1 MHCWGHHCHARGEH
15 GTGKTGNKTPSKT
28 SSVLV
33 PMQQSAVQP
42 ILSPISFRYALI
54 QRQRQENHQM
64 LRADYIESISQ
75 AVSGIRD
82 TPSLEGRS
90 KAAIAQAVVLRLLA
104 AAGWDVFDLSQV
116 MPGYITGNRSIDF
129 ALMPPGQPKGA
140 VSPKVFIDVRT
151 PAENI
156 ESPRMERQLLAHCAR
171 EEVPLAA
178 LTNGL
183 RWLLLL
189 WSPEGDRME
198 RRFCEIDLRV
208 DPEAAAADINR
219 YLTRN
224 RVSNGQAARSA
235 ERALRDSNREVVDR
249 RAVIQ
254 GWRQVVVGLDEGLIE
269 LVATAAEQR
278 AGYRPDDRLV
288 RRVLAENCAALLTP
302 RSEDAAGSGPGRGL
316 RSTPSSFTLDSE
328 TRDVTPWSGL
338 LVGVCL
344 MMRDSHPGDFERI
357 LEIRGRKLPYYSRAA
372 GELNVPRP
380 IGDTGIFASCHG
392 TGALI
397 AGRARRV
404 LEHFGQPAG
413 SLVIQ
418 LR

>member
-1 MHCWGHHCHARGEH
+1 M
-15 GTGKTGNKTPSKT
+15 
-28 SSVLV
+28 
-33 PMQQSAVQP
+33 
-42 ILSPISFRYALI
+42 
-54 QRQRQENHQM
+54 
-64 LRADYIESISQ
+64 
-75 AVSGIRD
+75 
-82 TPSLEGRS
+82 
-90 KAAIAQAVVLRLLA
+90 
-104 AAGWDVFDLSQV
+104 
-116 MPGYITGNRSIDF
+116 
-129 ALMPPGQPKGA
+129 
-140 VSPKVFIDVRT
+140 FIDVRT
-151 PAENI
+151 PGEDVG
-156 ESPRMERQLLAHCAR
+156 SPRMERQLLAHCAR

-183 RWLLLL
+183 RWLLFL
-189 WSPEGDRME
+189 WSPGGGRME
-198 RRFCEIDLRV
+198 RRFCEIDLRG

-219 YLTRN
+219 YLTKD

-235 ERALRDSNREVVDR
+235 ERALRDSNRETVGR

-254 GWRQVVVGLDEGLIE
+254 GWRQVVGGLDEGLIE

-278 AGYRPDDRLV
+278 AGHRPDNRLV
-288 RRVLAENCAALLTP
+288 RRVLAENRAALLAPGT
-302 RSEDAAGSGPGRGL
+302 EDAAGSGPGGGL

-328 TRDVTPWSGL
+328 TRNVTSWSGL

-357 LEIRGRKLPYYSRAA
+357 LEIRGRKLPYFSRAA
-372 GELNVPRP
+372 GELNLPRP

-404 LEHFGQPAG
+404 VDLAG

>member
-1 MHCWGHHCHARGEH
+1 
-15 GTGKTGNKTPSKT
+15 
-28 SSVLV
+28 
-33 PMQQSAVQP
+33 
-42 ILSPISFRYALI
+42 
-54 QRQRQENHQM
+54 M
-64 LRADYIESISQ
+64 LRADYRESISQ

-82 TPSLEGRS
+82 MPSLDGRS

-116 MPGYITGNRSIDF
+116 MPGYITGNRNIDF
-129 ALMPPGQPKGA
+129 ALMPPTPGRPKGA
-140 VSPKVFIDVRT
+140 VSPSVFIDVRT
-151 PAENI
+151 PGEDLG
-156 ESPRMERQLLAHCAR
+156 SLRMERQLLAHCAR

-183 RWLLLL
+183 RWLLFL
-189 WSPEGDRME
+189 WSPGGDRIE
-198 RRFCEIDLRV
+198 RRFCEIDLRG

-219 YLTRN
+219 YLTRD

-254 GWRQVVVGLDEGLIE
+254 GWRQVVGGLDEGLME

-278 AGYRPDDRLV
+278 AGHRPDNRLV
-288 RRVLAENCAALLTP
+288 RRVLAENRAALLAP
-302 RSEDAAGSGPGRGL
+302 GAEDAAGSGPGGGL

-328 TRDVTPWSGL
+328 TRNVTSWSGL
-338 LVGVCL
+338 LVEVCL

-357 LEIRGRKLPYYSRAA
+357 LEIRGRKLPHYSRAA
-372 GELNVPRP
+372 GELNLPRP

-397 AGRARRV
+397 AGRARQV
-404 LEHFGQPAG
+404 VEHFGHPAG

>member
-1 MHCWGHHCHARGEH
+1 
-15 GTGKTGNKTPSKT
+15 
-28 SSVLV
+28 
-33 PMQQSAVQP
+33 
-42 ILSPISFRYALI
+42 
-54 QRQRQENHQM
+54 M
-64 LRADYIESISQ
+64 LRADCRESISQ

-82 TPSLEGRS
+82 ISSLDGRS
-90 KAAIAQAVVLRLLA
+90 KAVIAQAVVLRLLA

-116 MPGYITGNRSIDF
+116 MPGYMTGNSSVDF
-129 ALMPPGQPKGA
+129 ALMPPPPGRSRGA
-140 VSPKVFIDVRT
+140 VPPSVFIDVR
-151 PAENI
+151 PPGENI
-156 ESPRMERQLLAHCAR
+156 ESPRMERQLLALCAR

-183 RWLLLL
+183 RWLLFL
-189 WSPEGDRME
+189 WSPEGGRME
-198 RRFCEIDLRV
+198 RRFCEIDIRE

-219 YLTRN
+219 YLTRD
-224 RVSNGQAARSA
+224 RVCHGQATRSA
-235 ERALRDSNREVVDR
+235 ERALRDSNRETVGR

-254 GWRQVVVGLDEGLIE
+254 GWRQVVGGLDEGLIE

-278 AGYRPDDRLV
+278 AGYRPDSRLV
-288 RRVLAENCAALLTP
+288 RRVLAENRAALLAP
-302 RSEDAAGSGPGRGL
+302 GSEASAGSGPRGGL

-328 TRDVTPWSGL
+328 TRDATSWSGL

-357 LEIRGRKLPYYSRAA
+357 LEIRGRKLPYFSRVA
-372 GELNVPRP
+372 GELNLPRP
-380 IGDTGIFASCHG
+380 IGDTGIFASCQG

-404 LEHFGQPAG
+404 VDHFGHPAG

>member
-1 MHCWGHHCHARGEH
+1 MQIVERLRSHRESLRVASYPKCDRRWLNRVGYSGLQDCRAATAKR
-15 GTGKTGNKTPSKT
+15 
-28 SSVLV
+28 SSLN
-33 PMQQSAVQP
+33 QP
-42 ILSPISFRYALI
+42 ISRPPTQRFVI
-54 QRQRQENHQM
+54 QYR
-64 LRADYIESISQ
+64 
-75 AVSGIRD
+75 
-82 TPSLEGRS
+82 
-90 KAAIAQAVVLRLLA
+90 
-104 AAGWDVFDLSQV
+104 
-116 MPGYITGNRSIDF
+116 
-129 ALMPPGQPKGA
+129 
-140 VSPKVFIDVRT
+140 
-151 PAENI
+151 
-156 ESPRMERQLLAHCAR
+156 LAHCSR

-183 RWLLLL
+183 RWLLFL
-189 WSPEGDRME
+189 WSPEGGRVE

-208 DPEAAAADINR
+208 DPEATAADINR
-219 YLTRN
+219 YLTRD

-288 RRVLAENCAALLTP
+288 RRVLAENRAALLTP
-302 RSEDAAGSGPGRGL
+302 RSEDAAGSGPGGSL

-328 TRDVTPWSGL
+328 TRNVTSWSGL
-338 LVGVCL
+338 LVGVCM
-344 MMRDSHPGDFERI
+344 MMRDSHPGDFEKI
-357 LEIRGRKLPYYSRAA
+357 LEIRGRKLPYFSRTA
-372 GELNVPRP
+372 GELNLPRP
-380 IGDTGIFASCHG
+380 IGDTGIFASCQG

-404 LEHFGQPAG
+404 VEHFGHPAG

-418 LR
+418 LRRPPNSAVNR

>member
-1 MHCWGHHCHARGEH
+1 
-15 GTGKTGNKTPSKT
+15 
-28 SSVLV
+28 
-33 PMQQSAVQP
+33 
-42 ILSPISFRYALI
+42 
-54 QRQRQENHQM
+54 M
-64 LRADYIESISQ
+64 LTADYRESISQ
-75 AVSGIRD
+75 AVSGIRGI
-82 TPSLEGRS
+82 PSLEGRS
-90 KAAIAQAVVLRLLA
+90 KAAIAQAVVLRLLV

-116 MPGYITGNRSIDF
+116 MPGYITGNKSIDF
-129 ALMPPGQPKGA
+129 ALMPSPGQPKGA
-140 VSPKVFIDVRT
+140 VPPSVFIDVRT
-151 PAENI
+151 PTDNI

-171 EEVPLAA
+171 EEVSLAA

-183 RWLLLL
+183 RWLLFL
-189 WSPEGDRME
+189 WSPGGGRME
-198 RRFCEIDLRV
+198 SRFCEIDFRE

-219 YLTRN
+219 YLTRD

-235 ERALRDSNREVVDR
+235 ERELRDSNQNAVDR

-254 GWRQVVVGLDEGLIE
+254 GWRQVVVGLDEDLIE

-278 AGYRPDDRLV
+278 AGYRPDNRLV
-288 RRVLAENCAALLTP
+288 HRVLAENRAALLVPGT
-302 RSEDAAGSGPGRGL
+302 EDAAGSGLGGGL
-316 RSTPSSFTLDSE
+316 RSTPASFTLDSE
-328 TRDVTPWSGL
+328 TRDVTSWSGL

-357 LEIRGRKLPYYSRAA
+357 LEMRGRKLPYFSKAA
-372 GELNVPRP
+372 AELNLPRP
-380 IGDTGIFASCHG
+380 IGDTGIFASCQG

-404 LEHFGQPAG
+404 VEHFGHPAG

>member
-1 MHCWGHHCHARGEH
+1 
-15 GTGKTGNKTPSKT
+15 
-28 SSVLV
+28 
-33 PMQQSAVQP
+33 
-42 ILSPISFRYALI
+42 
-54 QRQRQENHQM
+54 M
-64 LRADYIESISQ
+64 LRSDYRESISQ

-82 TPSLEGRS
+82 MPSLEGRS

-116 MPGYITGNRSIDF
+116 MPGYITGNNNVNF
-129 ALMPPGQPKGA
+129 ALMSPGQPNGA
-140 VSPKVFIDVRT
+140 VSPRVFIDVRT
-151 PAENI
+151 PGENI
-156 ESPRMERQLLAHCAR
+156 ESPRMERQLLAYCTR

-183 RWLLLL
+183 RWLLFL
-189 WSPEGDRME
+189 WSSEGGRIE
-198 RRFCEIDLRV
+198 RRFCELDLRG

-219 YLTRN
+219 YLTRD

-235 ERALRDSNREVVDR
+235 ERELRDSNQEAVDR

-254 GWRQVVVGLDEGLIE
+254 GWRQVVVGLDEGLVE
-269 LVATAAEQR
+269 LVAIAAEQR
-278 AGYRPDDRLV
+278 AGHRPDNRLV
-288 RRVLAENCAALLTP
+288 RRVLAENRAALLAPGT
-302 RSEDAAGSGPGRGL
+302 EDAAGSGRRGGL
-316 RSTPSSFTLDSE
+316 RSTPSSFTLDSD
-328 TRDVTPWSGL
+328 TRNVTSWSDL

-344 MMRDSHPGDFERI
+344 MMCDSHPGDFERI
-357 LEIRGRKLPYYSRAA
+357 LEIRGRKRPYYSRAA
-372 GELNVPRP
+372 GELTLPRP

-404 LEHFGQPAG
+404 VEHFGHPAG

>member
-1 MHCWGHHCHARGEH
+1 
-15 GTGKTGNKTPSKT
+15 
-28 SSVLV
+28 
-33 PMQQSAVQP
+33 
-42 ILSPISFRYALI
+42 
-54 QRQRQENHQM
+54 M
-64 LRADYIESISQ
+64 LKADYRESISQ

-82 TPSLEGRS
+82 MPSLEGRS

-116 MPGYITGNRSIDF
+116 MPGYITGNSNVDF
-129 ALMPPGQPKGA
+129 ALMSPGQPRGA
-140 VSPKVFIDVRT
+140 ASPRMFIDVRT

-156 ESPRMERQLLAHCAR
+156 ESPRMERQLLAHCTR
-171 EEVPLAA
+171 EEVLLAA

-183 RWLLLL
+183 RWLLFL
-189 WSPEGDRME
+189 WSPGGSRME
-198 RRFCEIDLRV
+198 RRFCEIDLRG

-219 YLTRN
+219 YLTRD

-254 GWRQVVVGLDEGLIE
+254 GWRQVVGGLDEGLIE

-278 AGYRPDDRLV
+278 AGHRPGHRLV
-288 RRVLAENCAALLTP
+288 RRVLAENRAALL
-302 RSEDAAGSGPGRGL
+302 AAGALGAAASGPGPGGGL

-328 TRDVTPWSGL
+328 TRNVTSWSGL

-372 GELNVPRP
+372 GELKLPRP

-404 LEHFGQPAG
+404 VEHFGHSAG

>member
-1 MHCWGHHCHARGEH
+1 
-15 GTGKTGNKTPSKT
+15 
-28 SSVLV
+28 
-33 PMQQSAVQP
+33 
-42 ILSPISFRYALI
+42 
-54 QRQRQENHQM
+54 M
-64 LRADYIESISQ
+64 LRADYSESISQ

-82 TPSLEGRS
+82 TPSLEARS

-104 AAGWDVFDLSQV
+104 AAGWDVFDLCQV
-116 MPGYITGNRSIDF
+116 MPGYITGNSNVDF

-140 VSPKVFIDVRT
+140 VSPRVFIDVRT

-156 ESPRMERQLLAHCAR
+156 ESPRMERQLLALCAR
-171 EEVPLAA
+171 EEVPLAV

-183 RWLLLL
+183 RWMLFL
-189 WSPEGDRME
+189 WSPEGSRME
-198 RRFCEIDLRV
+198 RRFCQIDLRE
-208 DPEAAAADINR
+208 DPEAAAAHINR
-219 YLTRN
+219 YLTKD

-235 ERALRDSNREVVDR
+235 ERTLRDSNREVVHR

-254 GWRQVVVGLDEGLIE
+254 GWRQVVVGLDDGLIE

-278 AGYRPDDRLV
+278 AGHRPDNRLV
-288 RRVLAENCAALLTP
+288 RRVLAENRAALLAPGT
-302 RSEDAAGSGPGRGL
+302 EDAAGSGPGGGL
-316 RSTPSSFTLDSE
+316 RSIPSSFTLDSE
-328 TRDVTPWSGL
+328 TRNVTSWSGL

-357 LEIRGRKLPYYSRAA
+357 LEIRGRKLPYFSKAA

-380 IGDTGIFASCHG
+380 IEDTGIFASCQG

-404 LEHFGQPAG
+404 VEHFGHPAG

>member
-1 MHCWGHHCHARGEH
+1 
-15 GTGKTGNKTPSKT
+15 
-28 SSVLV
+28 
-33 PMQQSAVQP
+33 
-42 ILSPISFRYALI
+42 
-54 QRQRQENHQM
+54 M
-64 LRADYIESISQ
+64 LRADYRESISQ

-82 TPSLEGRS
+82 MPSLEARS
-90 KAAIAQAVVLRLLA
+90 KAAIAQAVVLRMLA
-104 AAGWDVFDLSQV
+104 SAGWDVFDLSQV

-129 ALMPPGQPKGA
+129 ALMPPGQPKGT
-140 VSPKVFIDVRT
+140 VSPRVFIDVRT
-151 PAENI
+151 PGENI
-156 ESPRMERQLLAHCAR
+156 ESPRMERQLLALCAR
-171 EEVPLAA
+171 EEVSLAA

-183 RWLLLL
+183 RWLLFL
-189 WSPEGDRME
+189 WSPGGGRKES
-198 RRFCEIDLRV
+198 RFCEIDLRV

-219 YLTRN
+219 YLTRD

-254 GWRQVVVGLDEGLIE
+254 GWRQVVVGLDEVLVE

-278 AGYRPDDRLV
+278 AGYRPDNRLV
-288 RRVLAENCAALLTP
+288 RRVLAENRAALLAPGT
-302 RSEDAAGSGPGRGL
+302 EDAVGSGPDAGL
-316 RSTPSSFTLDSE
+316 RSTPVSFTLDSE
-328 TRDVTPWSGL
+328 TRNVTSWSGL

-357 LEIRGRKLPYYSRAA
+357 LEIRGRKLPYYSRVA
-372 GELNVPRP
+372 GELNLPRP
-380 IGDTGIFASCHG
+380 IGDTGIFASCQG

-404 LEHFGQPAG
+404 VEHFGHPAR

>member
-1 MHCWGHHCHARGEH
+1 
-15 GTGKTGNKTPSKT
+15 
-28 SSVLV
+28 
-33 PMQQSAVQP
+33 
-42 ILSPISFRYALI
+42 
-54 QRQRQENHQM
+54 M
-64 LRADYIESISQ
+64 LRADYRESISQ

-82 TPSLEGRS
+82 MPSLEARS
-90 KAAIAQAVVLRLLA
+90 KAAIAQAVVLRMLA
-104 AAGWDVFDLSQV
+104 SAGWDVFDLSQV

-129 ALMPPGQPKGA
+129 ALMSPPPGRPRGA
-140 VSPKVFIDVRT
+140 VSPSVFIDVRT
-151 PAENI
+151 PGEDVGN
-156 ESPRMERQLLAHCAR
+156 PRMERQLLALCAR

-189 WSPEGDRME
+189 WSPGDGRKE

-219 YLTRN
+219 YLTKD

-235 ERALRDSNREVVDR
+235 ERALRDSNQEVADR

-254 GWRQVVVGLDEGLIE
+254 GWRQVVGGLDEGLIE

-278 AGYRPDDRLV
+278 AGHRPDNRLV
-288 RRVLAENCAALLTP
+288 RRVLAGNRAALLAPGTG
-302 RSEDAAGSGPGRGL
+302 EAAGSGPDAGL
-316 RSTPSSFTLDSE
+316 RSSPASFTLDSE
-328 TRDVTPWSGL
+328 TRNVTSWSGL
-338 LVGVCL
+338 LVEVCL
-344 MMRDSHPGDFERI
+344 MMRDSHPGEFERI

-372 GELNVPRP
+372 GELTLPRP

-392 TGALI
+392 TGALM

-404 LEHFGQPAG
+404 VEHFGHPAG

-418 LR
+418 LS